1 MTYRAPINDM
11 LLALNHGAGLQAAV
25 KAGHYGDFDS
35 DITAAVLEEAGRF
48 ATDVLAPLNRIGDEN
63 GIKLANDK
71 VTTAPGWPDAY
82 QRWTAAGWNAVSGSE
97 AFGGQGLPLAINAAC
112 TEIWSASNIAFGLC
126 PLLTLSA
133 IEALDAHGSEDLK
146 KIYLEKLVSGEWTG
160 TMQLTEPQAGSDVG
174 ALRTRAERAADGS
187 YRITGTKIFI
197 TYGDHD
203 MTDNIVHFVLARL
216 PDAPAGTKGISLFL
230 IPKFLVN
237 ADGSLGARND
247 IYPSGVEHKLGMHA
261 SPTCTMTMGDKGG
274 AIGYLVG
281 EENRGMLC
289 MFTMMNQA
297 RLGVGLEG
305 VGIADRAY
313 QQALAFAQERRQGRA
328 IGKTG
333 DGTDAIIVHPDVKR
347 MLMQMRALTAA
358 ARTICYATAVA
369 FDVSVRATDAKV
381 RSDAA
386 ARGALLTPIAKAFST
401 DIGNEVTSLGVQIHG
416 GMGFIEETGAA
427 QHYRDARITAIYEG
441 TNGIQSIDLVTRK
454 LRAQG
459 GASVWALLDE
469 LSDIVKRVEASNDP
483 AFGTTGAKLRDAL
496 GSLERSSRWLLERIA
511 SAPNDALAGATPY
524 LRLFGSTL
532 GGCKLAEEALAARTL
547 GRGFGRSAALCH
559 AGALLCREHFGAG
572 RLAGAHGDGQ
582 RQFGHRRRRGFA
594 GLTRCGGL
602 AANPR
607 QLAASV
613 FTRAASACRFGAA
626 RGLER
631 TVEINHSECMFFARL
646 RADSMLGQQRPS
658 SNWRRGAIA
667 R

>member
-11 LLALNHGAGLQAAV
+11 LLALNHGAGLQAAL
-25 KAGHYGDFDS
+25 KAGHFGDFDG
-35 DITAAVLEEAGRF
+35 DITTTVLEEAGRF
-48 ATDVLAPLNRIGDEN
+48 ATDVLAPLNRIGDKN
-63 GIKLANDK
+63 GIKLETGK

-82 QRWTAAGWNAVSGSE
+82 RRWTAAGWNAVSGPE

-133 IEALDAHGSEDLK
+133 IEALDAHGSDELK
-146 KIYLEKLVSGEWTG
+146 NIYLEKLVTGEWTG

-174 ALRTRAERAADGS
+174 ALRSRAERAADGS
-187 YRITGTKIFI
+187 YRIFGTKIYI

-237 ADGSLGARND
+237 ADGTLGARND

-274 AIGYLVG
+274 AIGYLIG

-297 RLGVGLEG
+297 RIGVGLEG

-313 QQALAFAQERRQGRA
+313 QQALAFAQERKQGRA
-328 IGKTG
+328 IGTKG
-333 DGTDAIIVHPDVKR
+333 QAPSNGMDAIIVHPDVKR

-369 FDVSVRATDAKV
+369 LDIAARSTDAAT
-381 RSDAA
+381 RSAAA

-454 LRAQG
+454 LGVHG
-459 GASVWALLDE
+459 GASVWALIDE
-469 LSDIVKRVEASNDP
+469 LSGIVARVEASNDP
-483 AFGTTGAKLRDAL
+483 AFGTTGVKLREAL
-496 GSLERSSRWLLERIA
+496 GSLERTSKWLLERLS

-532 GGCKLAEEALAARTL
+532 GGCMLANEAMAARDIEGNGDPQRYVTL
-547 GRGFGRSAALCH
+547 ARFFAENVSVQ
-559 AGALLCREHFGAG
+559 AG
-572 RLAGAHGDGQ
+572 
-582 RQFGHRRRRGFA
+582 
-594 GLTRCGGL
+594 
-602 AANPR
+602 
-607 QLAASV
+607 S
-613 FTRAASACRFGAA
+613 
-626 RGLER
+626 LER
-631 TVEINHSECMFFARL
+631 TVIDSAESVTG
-646 RADSMLGQQRPS
+646 ADAVLMAS
-658 SNWRRGAIA
+658 
-667 R
+667 

>member
-1 MTYRAPINDM
+1 MTYRAPVNDM

-25 KAGHYGDFDS
+25 KAGHYGDFDA

-48 ATDVLAPLNRIGDEN
+48 ASDVLAPLNRVGDEN
-63 GIKLANDK
+63 GIKLEANN

-82 QRWTAAGWNAVSGSE
+82 QRWTAAGWNAVSGPE

-133 IEALDAHGSEDLK
+133 IEALDAHGSDELK
-146 KIYLEKLVSGEWTG
+146 NIYLEKLVSGEWTG

-174 ALRTRAERAADGS
+174 ALRTRAERAGDGS
-187 YRITGTKIFI
+187 YRIKGTKIFI

-247 IYPSGVEHKLGMHA
+247 IYASGVEHKLGMHA
-261 SPTCTMTMGDKGG
+261 SPTCTMTMGDQGG

-328 IGKTG
+328 IGKASDK
-333 DGTDAIIVHPDVKR
+333 DGNGADPIIVHPDVKR

-369 FDVSVRATDAKV
+369 LDISVRATDAKT
-381 RSDAA
+381 RSAAA

-427 QHYRDARITAIYEG
+427 QHYRDARITPIYEG
-441 TNGIQSIDLVTRK
+441 TNGIQAIDLVTRK
-454 LRAQG
+454 LAANG
-459 GASVWALLDE
+459 GESVWALLDE
-469 LSDIVKRVEASNDP
+469 LSGIVSQVEASNDP
-483 AFGTTGAKLRDAL
+483 AFGTTGVKLRDAL
-496 GSLERSSRWLLERIA
+496 ASLDRTSRWLLERVA

-532 GGCKLAEEALAARTL
+532 GGCMLAGEALAARDVAGDPQRYVTL
-547 GRGFGRSAALCH
+547 ARFFAENISVQAA
-559 AGALLCREHFGAG
+559 A
-572 RLAGAHGDGQ
+572 
-582 RQFGHRRRRGFA
+582 
-594 GLTRCGGL
+594 
-602 AANPR
+602 
-607 QLAASV
+607 
-613 FTRAASACRFGAA
+613 
-626 RGLER
+626 LER
-631 TVEINHSECMFFARL
+631 TVMDSAEAVNG
-646 RADSMLGQQRPS
+646 ADAVLL
-658 SNWRRGAIA
+658 A
-667 R
+667 